1 MSQPWLDDIRRRR
14 LVNAELLLE
23 EPLGGADGVIAL
35 VVGAYD
41 ERPVHTRPLI
51 HSECNWRRR
60 GRSKMPCA
68 MCPLASLV
76 RQFSLALPAHGRRK
90 KAALVVPML
99 HTNIVYKKYSN
110 IHNYLNEI
118 NWSYREGG
126 VSRRWGCYMWCI
138 VDGLKLYTARRL
150 TRRMSNLN
158 FFLLGI
164 HSRPAVRLSFKCK
177 LRGHHPSARDQS
189 FSYQSINQAKPSS
202 LCFISARSTV
212 INGGRGRNWK
222 RGRCW
227 SSMGAQ
233 NLLELI

>member
-90 KAALVVPML
+90 KAALVAPML

-118 NWSYREGG
+118 NWSYREGSEPKVG
-126 VSRRWGCYMWCI
+126 VLYVVHRWWSKI
-138 VDGLKLYTARRL
+138 IHRTTADAAYEQ
-150 TRRMSNLN
+150 SE
-158 FFLLGI
+158 FLLVRNSFAAGRALKFQVQNEGAPSQR
-164 HSRPAVRLSFKCK
+164 SRPILQ
-177 LRGHHPSARDQS
+177 L
-189 FSYQSINQAKPSS
+189 SINQSGKAIIIMLHQRQKYSHQ
-202 LCFISARSTV
+202 
-212 INGGRGRNWK
+212 W
-222 RGRCW
+222 
-227 SSMGAQ
+227 GAGA
-233 NLLELI
+233 